1 MLDWLNRRMSRRRS
15 GRQIYE
21 RIVAQSRDPAL
32 YMKCGVPDTMD
43 GRLEMVLLHTV
54 LVLERLQLE
63 GAAGQ
68 RLGQRLMEHLIAD
81 MDDSLR
87 RIGLGDDSVSHRI
100 KRLASAI
107 AERVK
112 DYRAAFAD
120 TSSGSRPDALLASL
134 LEHVFAAKAGT
145 STVQLD
151 ADAAALADYTHRARA
166 RLGQMASRE
175 ILTETLDFPAVFE
188 PIGSGLETRP

>member
-1 MLDWLNRRMSRRRS
+1 MLGWLNQRMSRRRS
-15 GRQIYE
+15 GQQLYE

-54 LVLERLQLE
+54 LVLERLQEE
-63 GAAGQ
+63 GVAGQ
-68 RLGQRLMEHLIAD
+68 RLGQRLMEHLVAD
-81 MDDSLR
+81 IDDSLR

-107 AERVK
+107 AERVR
-112 DYRAAFAD
+112 DYRPAFAGI
-120 TSSGSRPDALLASL
+120 SSGTRPDALVATL

-145 STVQLD
+145 ATAQ
-151 ADAAALADYTHRARA
+151 ADAGAATLADYTRRARV
-166 RLGQMASRE
+166 RLGQVASRE
-175 ILTETLDFPAVFE
+175 ILTENLDFPAVFE